1 MLTVDTFPELLEVSF
16 SRFRDNPAFTFRE
29 QTLTYGDVDRLS
41 ACFAQFLQECPDLN
55 ASDRVAVQLSN
66 TLYYPVAVFGVLRAG
81 MILVNINPRYTAPEL
96 ERQLKDSGA
105 RGLVTSVN
113 GINSF
118 TRISTGTD
126 VRLTVIVDELSPCPL
141 REVAHNN
148 IPAPPSFPRRREST
162 TVVDP
167 RLRGDDDGIFF
178 SATSLS
184 SQQAKH
190 SFSCSSEKLTFPP
203 AIPGPVYFHNVLAL
217 RYKRPFTPDKA
228 DPSDVLMLQYTS
240 GTTGVPKGAML
251 THRNIVSNTQQ
262 MLYHL
267 SEIID
272 FGSEKF
278 VAPLPLYHIYGFSK
292 HCMLLIA
299 AGGHSLL
306 IDKPGDTHA
315 VVNIFKR
322 FNVTGLVGLAT
333 LFNQLCQSDDF
344 TGLDFSH
351 LKITLSGGMP
361 LPADIAERWQSI
373 TGCVPVECYGMT
385 EASPVISMNP
395 PDNLHPGTVGI
406 ALRGTCFRIV
416 DNNGE
421 EVPHGS
427 VGELV
432 IRGPQVM
439 KGYWQKKKETKK
451 VISDDNWL
459 LTGDMVQLCEDDY
472 IRIVNRK
479 NDVVNVS
486 GFKIHPAEVETV
498 ALKHPY
504 ISEAVAVGV
513 PSEKSGEAIK
523 LYVVKKSGMVLS
535 VEDIIHFC
543 QKYLTAYKVP
553 SLVEFRNTLPKSD
566 LGKIL
571 RHVL

>member
-141 REVAHNN
+141 
-148 IPAPPSFPRRREST
+148 
-162 TVVDP
+162 
-167 RLRGDDDGIFF
+167 
-178 SATSLS
+178 S
-184 SQQAKH
+184 SQQAEH

-395 PDNLHPGTVGI
+395 PDNLYPGTVGI

-421 EVPHGS
+421 DVPHGS

-486 GFKIHPAEVETV
+486 GFKIHLAEVETV

-553 SLVEFRNTLPKSD
+553 SLVEFRNTLPKSG